1 MVVFDDWMR
10 GVPVTDRTCSDWERW
25 CEGAAIRLESLGS
38 SDMVLFKPLVV
49 VGSKSYFAG
58 LGTTRKNN

>member
-1 MVVFDDWMR
+1 
-10 GVPVTDRTCSDWERW
+10 VPVTVRTCSDSERW
-25 CEGAAIRLESLGS
+25 CEGAAIRLGSLGS

-58 LGTTRKNN
+58 LGTTRKKN